1 MIFFSERRNKNGD
14 LMRKISKEK
23 YLVAALITFGV
34 FLLGLL
40 LGLVVEGKRVT
51 YIEGLDREQRL
62 GYESLQ
68 LQYAFIDQLSQE
80 NNCDAVSKTFTLT
93 VENLESARIK
103 LESFD
108 EDSSLNKYDF
118 DLLKREYVLAQIR
131 FWLLEKK
138 KKDLCGTDSISV
150 LYFFTDAKTCP
161 RCDEQS
167 FILTYLK
174 KRFKEKLLIFSF
186 DSKLTGEP
194 MIEVLKSTYDIYTYP
209 TMIIEGEKYEGFK
222 DKSQLLDT
230 ICGYYVED
238 LAQCNGFRS
247 S

>member
-1 MIFFSERRNKNGD
+1 
-14 LMRKISKEK
+14 MRKISKEK

-40 LGLVVEGKRVT
+40 LGLVVESKRVS
-51 YIEGLDREQRL
+51 YIDGLDREQKL

-80 NNCDAVSKTFTLT
+80 KNCDAVSKTFALT
-93 VENLESARIK
+93 VDSLESSRIK

-108 EDSSLNKYDF
+108 EDSSLNRHDF

-138 KKDLCGTDSISV
+138 KKELCGTESVSV
-150 LYFFTDAKTCP
+150 LYFFTDSKTCP
-161 RCDEQS
+161 KCDEQS

-174 KRFKEKLLIFSF
+174 KRFKDKLLIFSF
-186 DSKLTGEP
+186 DSKLEGEP
-194 MIEVLKSTYDIYTYP
+194 MINLLKSTYEIYTYP
-209 TMIIEGEKYEGFK
+209 TLIIDGDKHEGFTTKYELLKIICTYYESDFPECDGFNLENETK
-222 DKSQLLDT
+222 
-230 ICGYYVED
+230 
-238 LAQCNGFRS
+238 
-247 S
+247 